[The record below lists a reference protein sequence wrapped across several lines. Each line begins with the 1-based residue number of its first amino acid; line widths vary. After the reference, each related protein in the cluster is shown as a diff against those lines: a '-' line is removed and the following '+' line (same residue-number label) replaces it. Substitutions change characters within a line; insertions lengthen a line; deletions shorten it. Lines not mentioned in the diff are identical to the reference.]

1 MTKSTKQLDREIAA
15 SLGDYDWDSFAEGA
29 AFAFWAS
36 PYMSEVENL
45 SEDAREAKHAGD
57 SKKAEKY
64 EAAYDAL
71 SPGSGGAWE
80 SVLPE
85 TPPSALALGKKF
97 AKATRDK
104 LTSAELGEVFGK
116 FSARDAGYYGAMQ
129 SQGEGVGWF
138 DEGVRADPPRGFQ
151 WDPKIHNAVH
161 RAIASEARRAG
172 VRLPRR

>member
-1 MTKSTKQLDREIAA
+1 MTKSTKQLDSDIAA
-15 SLGDYDWDSFAEGA
+15 SLRDYDWDSFAEGA

-45 SEDAREAKHAGD
+45 SEDAREAERKYE
-57 SKKAEKY
+57 SKKAEALR
-64 EAAYDAL
+64 AAYDAL
-71 SPGSGGAWE
+71 SPGPGGAWE

-85 TPPSALALGKKF
+85 TPASARVLGKKF
-97 AKATRDK
+97 AKAVREK
-104 LTSAELGEVFGK
+104 LTAPELSAVFDK

-151 WDPKIHNAVH
+151 WDPKIQNAVS